1 MKSTAHGE
9 SALRIHERLTGGL
22 GGGGREEEP
31 CERRMEKGF
40 FLRRERERE
49 RRRREN
55 RGVLK
60 FARVGVPTTMD
71 QRSFAGNRVK
81 GGRGERREA
90 RVKF

>member
-1 MKSTAHGE
+1 MKE
-9 SALRIHERLTGGL
+9 
-22 GGGGREEEP
+22 
-31 CERRMEKGF
+31 MEGF
-40 FLRRERERE
+40 FLRGG
-49 RRRREN
+49 REN

-81 GGRGERREA
+81 GEERGGT